1 MAIFYKNFIK
11 NIIGL
16 IPLILLYY
24 LCLTS
29 VDSQIILFK
38 NFSLNLKYII
48 VFYWTL
54 RNPSII
60 GYGHIFLAG
69 IITDVIVGL
78 PMGSSAL
85 SYLIVSFV
93 AIYVKNVTVNI
104 SLFTDWFTFFLAV
117 FLANLVS
124 LLLLKN
130 FTELTFTADEI
141 FYNSFFTILF
151 YPVAWLFF
159 NLYKNLIKNNDEK
172 KSKRKMEW

>member
-69 IITDVIVGL
+69 ILSDVV
-78 PMGSSAL
+78 MGTSSICFLTLAGIAA
-85 SYLIVSFV
+85 YIRQM
-93 AIYVKNVTVNI
+93 TVRI
-104 SLFTDWFTFFLAV
+104 SLWSDWIVFVPSVCITNFIFFILTTYYSDIGIYY
-117 FLANLVS
+117 N
-124 LLLLKN
+124 
-130 FTELTFTADEI
+130 EL
-141 FYNSFFTILF
+141 FYNSIITIIF
-151 YPVAWLFF
+151 YPFIWIVFSFLTHYMRGKVA
-159 NLYKNLIKNNDEK
+159 
-172 KSKRKMEW
+172 

>member
-1 MAIFYKNFIK
+1 MYRKFPTMMINA
-11 NIIGL
+11 GPVL
-16 IPLILLYY
+16 LLYY
-24 LCLTS
+24 LS
-29 VDSQIILFK
+29 ISQIQSVFIDMFDILSFNVQLIIIYYWK
-38 NFSLNLKYII
+38 LRFSSVLG
-48 VFYWTL
+48 
-54 RNPSII
+54 S
-60 GYGHIFLAG
+60 GHIFLAG

-159 NLYKNLIKNNDEK
+159 NLYKNLMTVK
-172 KSKRKMEW
+172 KDD

>member
-69 IITDVIVGL
+69 ILSDVVIGL
-78 PMGSSAL
+78 PMGTSSICFLTLAGIAA
-85 SYLIVSFV
+85 YIRQM
-93 AIYVKNVTVNI
+93 TVRI
-104 SLFTDWFTFFLAV
+104 SLWSDWIVFIPSVCITNFIFFILTTYYSDIGIYY
-117 FLANLVS
+117 N
-124 LLLLKN
+124 
-130 FTELTFTADEI
+130 EL
-141 FYNSFFTILF
+141 FYNSIITIIF
-151 YPVAWLFF
+151 YPFIWIVFSFLTHYMRGKVA
-159 NLYKNLIKNNDEK
+159 
-172 KSKRKMEW
+172 